1 MFKKKKKKNDVQE
14 EMIEP
19 INEENNKEIKEEKVT
34 SKKSIDDVNIS
45 VYKWLKVVQSIVL
58 FALGLILLFTSIY
71 TKEESSGAI
80 LGLGYSIGSILTI
93 YGLINILAGYLLFRS
108 PFGQSQDIPSGVL
121 SLCFAI
127 AFFFNPTIIETI
139 LPYIIMTALIA
150 YFVLLFI
157 YGLDLLLWKG
167 KRKTFKAILAF
178 TLSILLLA
186 LAITYIILWN
196 NSNTKFEIQKCITII
211 LGIILMVL
219 GILSLIS
226 TIKKVK
232 NTEDLINEQQEIKLK
247 KTDDAKKNK
256 VKIYRKQDDT
266 NENKENEENVILIEQ
281 ADDKK
286 QIEDKK

>member
-1 MFKKKKKKNDVQE
+1 MFKKKKNNIQE
-14 EMIEP
+14 TTI
-19 INEENNKEIKEEKVT
+19 EENNQEIKEGKVNN
-34 SKKSIDDVNIS
+34 KKIPDDINIS

-71 TKEESSGAI
+71 TKEESNGAI
-80 LGLGYSIGSILTI
+80 LGLGYSIGSILTV

-127 AFFFNPTIIETI
+127 AFFFNPTIIESI

-167 KRKTFKAILAF
+167 KRKSFKAVLAF
-178 TLSILLLA
+178 TLSIILLA

-196 NSNTKFEIQKCITII
+196 NSNTRFEIQKCITII
-211 LGIILMVL
+211 LGIILMIL

-232 NTEDLINEQQEIKLK
+232 NTEDLINEQQDIKLK
-247 KTDDAKKNK
+247 DLDDAKKNK
-256 VKIYRKQDDT
+256 IKIYRKQEDT
-266 NENKENEENVILIEQ
+266 DENKENDKNVILIEQ
-281 ADDKK
+281 TDDNK
-286 QIEDKK
+286 QIEDEK

>member
-14 EMIEP
+14 EIIEP

-167 KRKTFKAILAF
+167 KRKTFKAVFAF

-219 GILSLIS
+219 GVLSLIS

-247 KTDDAKKNK
+247 DTDEAKKNK

>member
-1 MFKKKKKKNDVQE
+1 MFKKKKKKEEIQE
-14 EMIEP
+14 DNVESV
-19 INEENNKEIKEEKVT
+19 NEEKIASKNEEKVI
-34 SKKSIDDVNIS
+34 SKKIPDDVNIS

-80 LGLGYSIGSILTI
+80 LGLGYSIGSILTV

-108 PFGQSQDIPSGVL
+108 PFGQSQDITSGVL

-150 YFVLLFI
+150 YFILLFI

-167 KRKTFKAILAF
+167 KRKTFKAVVSF
-178 TLSILLLA
+178 TLSIILLA

-196 NSNTKFEIQKCITII
+196 NSNTRFEIQKCITII
-211 LGIILMVL
+211 LGIILMVV
-219 GILSLIS
+219 GVLSLIS
-226 TIKKVK
+226 TIQKVK
-232 NTEDLINEQQEIKLK
+232 NTEDLIKEQQDIKLK
-247 KTDDAKKNK
+247 DTDEAKKNK
-256 VKIYRKQDDT
+256 VKIYRKQEIEDT
-266 NENKENEENVILIEQ
+266 KEENKENEENVILLEE
-281 ADDKK
+281 DDETK
-286 QIEDKK
+286 